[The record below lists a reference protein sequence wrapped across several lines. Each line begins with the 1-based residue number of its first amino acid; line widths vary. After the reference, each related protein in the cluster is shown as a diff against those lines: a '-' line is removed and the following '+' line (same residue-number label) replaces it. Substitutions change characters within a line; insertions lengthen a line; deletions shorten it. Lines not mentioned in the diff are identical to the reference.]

1 MSRFDFYYGVEADQF
16 SFYRIPKELF
26 TNDYFRDMSTD
37 AKLLYGLLLDRMSL
51 SRKNG
56 WFDDENRVYIIY
68 KVAEIQEALNCGK
81 NKAVALLKELEKYN
95 LMLRVKI
102 GFSKPDLIYVYNIF
116 KQIDTENV
124 HSDAENT
131 CYAESA
137 GFDFA
142 DTYTNNKNDISDL
155 KIDAGFIKGQA
166 CPVTGFENQTNGGLK
181 NKPHRFKNQTNGGL
195 KNKPR
200 GFENQTSVVYKSN
213 PNKTNISYINNS
225 YIDSSN
231 NCSCS
236 YIPDLQDIK
245 NYINNNNYTFS
256 PEYFYNYY
264 AGRKW
269 CLGNKPIDDFESL
282 KAIMDNWQLKE
293 KNKQQA
299 VQAPKGAFNNYSQK
313 IYTKG
318 ELEEIV
324 RRKEGNWI
332 P

>member
-1 MSRFDFYYGVEADQF
+1 MSKFDFYYGAEADQF

-137 GFDFA
+137 GF
-142 DTYTNNKNDISDL
+142 
-155 KIDAGFIKGQA
+155 
-166 CPVTGFENQTNGGLK
+166 ENQTNGGLK

-195 KNKPR
+195 ENKPR

-225 YIDSSN
+225 YIDFSN

-293 KNKQQA
+293 RNKQQA

-313 IYTKG
+313 IYTKE